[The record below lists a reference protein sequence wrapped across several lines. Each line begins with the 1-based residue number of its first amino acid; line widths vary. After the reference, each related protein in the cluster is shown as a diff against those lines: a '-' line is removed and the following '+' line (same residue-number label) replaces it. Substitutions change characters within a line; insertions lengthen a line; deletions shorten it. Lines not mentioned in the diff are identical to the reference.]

1 MPRSK
6 KSVENVPVA
15 ATEEVVTDIEE
26 SPVKEV
32 VYTFQTLGYVFMV
45 GAIAAAVA
53 WFIYLAQWVTKV
65 YNDDRSYSTDQIE
78 DGAGSGD
85 HSYIDRKAGWSFEVT
100 TLCFQALVASCL
112 LYLVFRHHYRH
123 H

>member
-1 MPRSK
+1 MTKTK
-6 KSVENVPVA
+6 KNTKDIPVA
-15 ATEEVVTDIEE
+15 VTEEVVTDLEE

-53 WFIYLAQWVTKV
+53 WFYYVAKWQKHHSDEIDIESVNLTPYEEAIV
-65 YNDDRSYSTDQIE
+65 RADQFTI
-78 DGAGSGD
+78 
-85 HSYIDRKAGWSFEVT
+85 
-100 TLCFQALVASCL
+100 CFQALVAACL
-112 LYLVFRHHYRH
+112 LYFVFRHHYRH

>member
-1 MPRSK
+1 MPRTK

-15 ATEEVVTDIEE
+15 VTEEVVTDIED

-32 VYTFQTLGYVFMV
+32 VYTFQTLGYVFLV

-53 WFIYLAQWVTKV
+53 WFYYVARWQKHH
-65 YNDDRSYSTDQIE
+65 NDDINDADLSDFEKANVRADQYTI
-78 DGAGSGD
+78 
-85 HSYIDRKAGWSFEVT
+85 
-100 TLCFQALVASCL
+100 CFQALVASCL
-112 LYLVFRHHYRH
+112 LYFVFRHHYRH

>member
-1 MPRSK
+1 MTKTK
-6 KSVENVPVA
+6 KNTKDIPVA
-15 ATEEVVTDIEE
+15 VTEEVVTDIEE

-53 WFIYLAQWVTKV
+53 WFYYVAKWQEHKSDKL
-65 YNDDRSYSTDQIE
+65 
-78 DGAGSGD
+78 SGD
-85 HSYIDRKAGWSFEVT
+85 AADDVQEA
-100 TLCFQALVASCL
+100 TLRSDQFTICFQALVAACL
-112 LYLVFRHHYRH
+112 LYFVFRHHYRH

>member
-1 MPRSK
+1 MTKTK
-6 KSVENVPVA
+6 KNTKDIPVA
-15 ATEEVVTDIEE
+15 VTEEVVTDLEE

-53 WFIYLAQWVTKV
+53 WFYYVAKWQEHH
-65 YNDDRSYSTDQIE
+65 NDLGDQSTPTGTEVNNLIVRADQFTI
-78 DGAGSGD
+78 
-85 HSYIDRKAGWSFEVT
+85 
-100 TLCFQALVASCL
+100 CFQALVAACL
-112 LYLVFRHHYRH
+112 LYFVFRHHYRH